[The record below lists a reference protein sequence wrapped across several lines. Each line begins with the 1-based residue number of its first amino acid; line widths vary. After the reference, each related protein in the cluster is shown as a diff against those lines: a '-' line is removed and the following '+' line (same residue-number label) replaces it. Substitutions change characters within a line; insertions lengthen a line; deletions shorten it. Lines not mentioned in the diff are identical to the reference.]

1 MSEMTWYQRAR
12 LHAIEV
18 LANWLGQVNTTDLT
32 GRFGIS
38 RVIAQRDIVRY
49 LNIAPGNLSY
59 QPPIRAYV
67 ATSIFKPV
75 LTAGTIDEYLSLE
88 KGTEGLLYGSQ
99 IIQLAPPLLTIKP
112 EIVRPILQAVNR
124 HQGVDILYTSF
135 NHPQGSHRQIYPH
148 TLVNSGFHWHL
159 RAFCTMREDFRDF
172 NLSRII
178 TSSLIT
184 NDRPEY
190 AGVDWDETWNTLLTV
205 ILQANPELSDLEKQ
219 MLAREFGME
228 GGKLELQVRAA
239 LLSYV
244 LQLYQIDEQDG
255 ALPNPRKNRLVLANH
270 HDLKRYFWNDG

>member
-18 LANWLGQVNTTDLT
+18 LANWLGRVNTTDLT

-59 QPPIRAYV
+59 QPPNRAYV

-88 KGTEGLLYGSQ
+88 KGTEGLLYESQ
-99 IIQLAPPLLTIKP
+99 IVQLAPPLLTIKP
-112 EIVRPILQAVNR
+112 EIVRPILQAINR

-135 NHPQGSHRQIYPH
+135 NHPEGSLRQIYPH
-148 TLVNSGFHWHL
+148 TLVNSGFRWHL
-159 RAFCTMREDFRDF
+159 RAFCAMRADFREF

-178 TSSLIT
+178 TSSLVS

-190 AGVDWDETWNTLLTV
+190 AGVDWDETWNTSVTV
-205 ILQANPELSDLEKQ
+205 ILQANPALSDQEKQ
-219 MLAREFGME
+219 MLAHEFGME
-228 GGKLELQVRAA
+228 GGNLELQVRAA
-239 LLSYV
+239 LLPYV
-244 LQLYQIDEQDG
+244 LQLYQVDVKDDG
-255 ALPNPRKNRLVLANH
+255 VSNPRKNRLTLTNYC
-270 HDLKRYFWNDG
+270 DLQKYLWE